1 MVYEKSYEEY
11 KRACDLLP
19 GGVNS
24 PARAFSS
31 VKENPVF
38 IEKAK
43 GSRIYDID
51 GNEYIDF
58 IGSWGPML
66 FGHNK
71 EEIVEAVS
79 SQLEKGTSY
88 GAPTV
93 VETEM
98 AEEIV
103 KLIPS
108 VDRVRMV
115 NSGTEAT
122 MSAIRLA
129 RGYTGRD
136 KIIKFNGCYHG
147 HGDSFLIKAGSGQ
160 ATLGLPD
167 SPGVPADLARLTIS
181 LPYNDKEAIKE
192 VFAEEGDEIAAVI
205 LEPVAAN
212 MGVVPPGEGY
222 LEFLREITEE
232 YGSLLIFDEVI
243 TGFRMAPGGAQE
255 YYGVEADLTC
265 LGKIIGGGLP
275 VGAYGG
281 KKEIM
286 DEVAPS
292 GPVYQAG
299 TLSGNPLAM
308 AAGLEMMKLIQQP
321 GVYEELKEKADYL
334 AAGLREIAEESSL
347 KLSVNQAGTLVSLYF
362 TDEEVI
368 DYETASTSD
377 TDLYAEYFQE
387 MLKDGIYLAP
397 SQYEAIFLSMAHE
410 KAELNKFLDSA
421 KAAISRIE

>member
-1 MVYEKSYEEY
+1 MYEKSYEEY

-31 VKENPVF
+31 VKENPLF

-43 GSRIYDID
+43 GSKIYDID

-71 EEIVEAVS
+71 EEIVEAVK

-108 VDRVRMV
+108 IDRVRMV

-181 LPYNDKEAIKE
+181 LPYNDMEAIKE

-212 MGVVPPGEGY
+212 MGVVPPAEGY

-243 TGFRMAPGGAQE
+243 TGFRMAAGGAQE

-281 KKEIM
+281 RKEIM

-308 AAGLEMMKLIQQP
+308 AAGLEMMRLIQKP

-334 AAGLREIAEESSL
+334 TAGLREIAEESSL

-362 TDEEVI
+362 TDEEVV

-387 MLKDGIYLAP
+387 MLKEGVYLAP
-397 SQYEAIFLSMAHE
+397 SQYEAIFLSMAHD
-410 KAELNKFLDSA
+410 KAELDKFLDSA
-421 KAAISRIE
+421 RVSISRIE

>member
-1 MVYEKSYEEY
+1 MYEKSYEEY
-11 KRACDLLP
+11 QRACNLLP

-31 VKENPVF
+31 VKENPLF

-43 GSRIYDID
+43 GSKIYDID

-71 EEIVEAVS
+71 AEIVEAVKN
-79 SQLEKGTSY
+79 QLEKGTSY

-93 VETEM
+93 IETEM

-108 VDRVRMV
+108 IDRVRMV

-129 RGYTGRD
+129 RGYTDRD

-167 SPGVPADLARLTIS
+167 SPGVPAELARLTIS

-212 MGVVPPGEGY
+212 MGVVPPAEGY
-222 LEFLREITEE
+222 LEFLREITDEH
-232 YGSLLIFDEVI
+232 GSLLIFDEVI
-243 TGFRMAPGGAQE
+243 TGFRMASGGAQG

-281 KKEIM
+281 KKVIM

-308 AAGLEMMKLIQQP
+308 AAGLEMMKLIQEP
-321 GVYEELKEKADYL
+321 GVYVELKEKADYL

-368 DYETASTSD
+368 NYETAKTSD
-377 TDLYAEYFQE
+377 TDMYADYFQE
-387 MLKDGIYLAP
+387 MLKEGIYLAP

-410 KAELNKFLDSA
+410 KADLDKFLDSA
-421 KAAISRIE
+421 KIAINRIG

>member
-1 MVYEKSYEEY
+1 MYEKSYEEY
-11 KRACDLLP
+11 KRACELLP

-31 VKENPVF
+31 VKENPLF

-71 EEIVEAVS
+71 EEIVEAVRG
-79 SQLEKGTSY
+79 QLEKGTSY

-108 VDRVRMV
+108 IDRVRMV

-167 SPGVPADLARLTIS
+167 SPGVPAELARLTIS
-181 LPYNDKEAIKE
+181 LPYNDMEAIKE
-192 VFAEEGDEIAAVI
+192 IFAEEGDEIAAVI

-212 MGVVPPGEGY
+212 MGVVPPAEGY
-222 LEFLREITEE
+222 LEFLRDITEE
-232 YGSLLIFDEVI
+232 HGSLLIFDEVI
-243 TGFRMAPGGAQE
+243 TGFRMVAGGAQE

-308 AAGLEMMKLIQQP
+308 AAGLEMMKLIQEP
-321 GVYEELKEKADYL
+321 GVYEELKKKADYL
-334 AAGLREIAEESSL
+334 AAGLREIPEKSSL

-362 TDEEVI
+362 TDEKVV
-368 DYETASTSD
+368 DYETALSSD

-387 MLKDGIYLAP
+387 MLKEGIYLAP
-397 SQYEAIFLSMAHE
+397 SQYEAIFLSMAHD
-410 KAELNKFLDSA
+410 KTELDKFLNSASDS
-421 KAAISRIE
+421 ISRIE

>member
-1 MVYEKSYEEY
+1 MYEKSYEEY

-31 VKENPVF
+31 VKENPLF

-43 GSRIYDID
+43 GSRIFDID

-71 EEIVEAVS
+71 KEIVEAVRG
-79 SQLEKGTSY
+79 QLEKGTSY

-108 VDRVRMV
+108 IDRVRMV

-167 SPGVPADLARLTIS
+167 SPGVPAELARLTIS

-212 MGVVPPGEGY
+212 MGVVPPAEGY
-222 LEFLREITEE
+222 LDFLREITEE
-232 YGSLLIFDEVI
+232 HGSLLIFDEVI

-281 KKEIM
+281 RKEIM

-308 AAGLEMMKLIQQP
+308 AAGLEMMKLIQEP

-334 AAGLREIAEESSL
+334 AAGLGEIAEKSSL

-362 TDEEVI
+362 TDEEVV
-368 DYETASTSD
+368 DYETATSSD

-387 MLKDGIYLAP
+387 MLKEGIYLAP
-397 SQYEAIFLSMAHE
+397 SQYEAIFLSMAHD
-410 KAELNKFLDSA
+410 KTELDKFLDA
-421 KAAISRIE
+421 ARVAISRIE

>member
-31 VKENPVF
+31 VKENPLF

-108 VDRVRMV
+108 IDRVRMV

-167 SPGVPADLARLTIS
+167 SPGVPADLAHLTIS

-299 TLSGNPLAM
+299 TYQVIRWRWLLAW
-308 AAGLEMMKLIQQP
+308 
-321 GVYEELKEKADYL
+321 
-334 AAGLREIAEESSL
+334 R
-347 KLSVNQAGTLVSLYF
+347 
-362 TDEEVI
+362 
-368 DYETASTSD
+368 
-377 TDLYAEYFQE
+377 
-387 MLKDGIYLAP
+387 
-397 SQYEAIFLSMAHE
+397 
-410 KAELNKFLDSA
+410 
-421 KAAISRIE
+421 

>member
-1 MVYEKSYEEY
+1 MYEKSYKEY
-11 KRACDLLP
+11 KRACELLP

-71 EEIVEAVS
+71 EEIVEAIR

-108 VDRVRMV
+108 IDRVRMV

-136 KIIKFNGCYHG
+136 KIVKFNGCYHG

-181 LPYNDKEAIKE
+181 LPYNDRGAIKQ

-212 MGVVPPGEGY
+212 MGVVPPAEGY
-222 LEFLREITEE
+222 LEFLRELTEE

-243 TGFRMAPGGAQE
+243 TGFRMAAGGAQE
-255 YYGVEADLTC
+255 YYGVKADLTC

-308 AAGLEMMKLIQQP
+308 AAGLEMMKLIQEP
-321 GVYEELKEKADYL
+321 GVYDELREKANYL

-347 KLSVNQAGTLVSLYF
+347 KLTVNQAGTLVSLYF

-368 DYETASTSD
+368 DYETAATSD

-387 MLKDGIYLAP
+387 MLKEGIYLAP
-397 SQYEAIFLSMAHE
+397 SQYEAIFLSMAHQ

-421 KAAISRIE
+421 KVAISRIE

>member
-1 MVYEKSYEEY
+1 MYEKSYEEY

-108 VDRVRMV
+108 IDRVRMV

-167 SPGVPADLARLTIS
+167 SPGVPAELARLTIS

-212 MGVVPPGEGY
+212 MGVVPPADGY
-222 LEFLREITEE
+222 LEVLREITEE
-232 YGSLLIFDEVI
+232 HGSLLIFDEVI
-243 TGFRMAPGGAQE
+243 TGFRLAPGGAQE

-308 AAGLEMMKLIQQP
+308 AAGLEMMKLIQEP
-321 GVYEELKEKADYL
+321 GVYKELNEKADYL
-334 AAGLREIAEESSL
+334 AAGLREIAEGSSL

-362 TDEEVI
+362 TDEEVV

-377 TDLYAEYFQE
+377 TDLYAEYFKE

>member
-1 MVYEKSYEEY
+1 MYEKSYKEY

-71 EEIVEAVS
+71 EEIVEAIR

-108 VDRVRMV
+108 IDRVRMV

-136 KIIKFNGCYHG
+136 KIVKFNGCYHG

-181 LPYNDKEAIKE
+181 LPYNDRGAIKQ

-212 MGVVPPGEGY
+212 MGVVPPAEGY
-222 LEFLREITEE
+222 LEFLRELTEE

-243 TGFRMAPGGAQE
+243 TGFRMAAGGAQE
-255 YYGVEADLTC
+255 YYGVKADLTC

-308 AAGLEMMKLIQQP
+308 AAGLEMMKLIQEP
-321 GVYEELKEKADYL
+321 GVYDELREKANYL

-347 KLSVNQAGTLVSLYF
+347 KLTVNQAGTLVSLYF

-368 DYETASTSD
+368 DYETAATSD

-387 MLKDGIYLAP
+387 MLKEGIYLAP
-397 SQYEAIFLSMAHE
+397 SQYEAIFLSMAHQ

-421 KAAISRIE
+421 KVAISRIE

>member
-1 MVYEKSYEEY
+1 MYEKSYEEY

-334 AAGLREIAEESSL
+334 AAGLTEIAEESSL

>member
-1 MVYEKSYEEY
+1 MYEKSYEEY
-11 KRACDLLP
+11 KRACELLP

-31 VKENPVF
+31 VKENPLF

-71 EEIVEAVS
+71 EEIVEAVRG
-79 SQLEKGTSY
+79 QLEKGTSY

-108 VDRVRMV
+108 IDRVRMV

-167 SPGVPADLARLTIS
+167 SPGVPAELARLTIS
-181 LPYNDKEAIKE
+181 LPYNDMEAIKE
-192 VFAEEGDEIAAVI
+192 IFAEEGDEIAAVI

-212 MGVVPPGEGY
+212 MGVVPPAEGY
-222 LEFLREITEE
+222 LEFLRDITEE
-232 YGSLLIFDEVI
+232 HGSLLIFDEVI
-243 TGFRMAPGGAQE
+243 TGFRMVAGGAQE

-308 AAGLEMMKLIQQP
+308 AAGLEMMKLIQEP
-321 GVYEELKEKADYL
+321 GVYEELKKKADYL
-334 AAGLREIAEESSL
+334 AAGLREIAEKSSL

-362 TDEEVI
+362 TDEKVV
-368 DYETASTSD
+368 DYETALSSD

-387 MLKDGIYLAP
+387 MLKEGIYLAP
-397 SQYEAIFLSMAHE
+397 SQYEAIFLSMAHD
-410 KAELNKFLDSA
+410 KTELDKFLNSASDS
-421 KAAISRIE
+421 ISRIE

>member
-1 MVYEKSYEEY
+1 MYEKSYEEY

>member
-1 MVYEKSYEEY
+1 MYEKSYQEY

-43 GSRIYDID
+43 GSKIYDID

-66 FGHNK
+66 FGHNR
-71 EEIVEAVS
+71 EEIVEAIK

-108 VDRVRMV
+108 IDRVRMV

-181 LPYNDKEAIKE
+181 LPYNDKDAVEE
-192 VFAEEGDEIAAVI
+192 VFVEEGDEIAAVI

-212 MGVVPPGEGY
+212 MGVVPPAEGY

-255 YYGVEADLTC
+255 YYDVEADLTC

-321 GVYEELKEKADYL
+321 GVYQELKEKADYL
-334 AAGLREIAEESSL
+334 VAGLREIAEESSL

-362 TDEEVI
+362 TDKEVI

-377 TDLYAEYFQE
+377 TGLYAEYFQE
-387 MLKDGIYLAP
+387 MLKAGIYLAP
-397 SQYEAIFLSMAHE
+397 SQYEAIFLSMAHD

-421 KAAISRIE
+421 KAAIDRLE